1 MEAESILD
9 VCLFI
14 FCWST
19 PYLSWLNPHASGWFT
34 PVNIRLKSVFPLV
47 QLRISIYSLT
57 PMYLKKCIYIFHAS
71 VFLSSRQSLLMFLSQ
86 RFPHRTTR
94 STKTPAQIH
103 IMIHRAS
110 QALRFVGPLSQSG
123 KAGNAIVNWAA
134 IRSANSTFNWVI
146 WIHLLNRKQRK
157 SYHWP
162 RRNRE
167 LLEVPVPY
175 SQTTNSC
182 LTHAW
187 VKIC

>member
-1 MEAESILD
+1 M
-9 VCLFI
+9 VK
-14 FCWST
+14 ST
-19 PYLSWLNPHASGWFT
+19 R
-34 PVNIRLKSVFPLV
+34 IRLVYPCQYPIKVSFSFGSVKN
-47 QLRISIYSLT
+47 IYIFINSYV
-57 PMYLKKCIYIFHAS
+57 PQKCIYIFHAS